1 MEKIVYKIIN
11 SKRNKWIVT
20 LIVLISMGAAV
31 MMIPTNLVLARM
43 LPGKSAN
50 TMTVYVDTATN
61 ASIMETQSVTTCIV
75 NYLKQER
82 EITDM
87 EVYLGQGAPLDY
99 AGLVKG
105 SALKRLKSQAEIVLN
120 LTNKHDR
127 DEPSYMMVHRLRPLI
142 QNACGNIVPNTT
154 IKFIE
159 MPSGPPTLATI
170 VVELYSKDDSALRKM
185 SAKVAKILAE
195 TEGLVDVDVMQ
206 DDIYTKY
213 NLVPDKEK
221 IILSG
226 LNVEQVNQII
236 YLAFKGMPIAEKNTK
251 NQQDQIPIF
260 LRLNDETR
268 QVEEDTAAS
277 LLNKLISLEL
287 MNDKG
292 MMVPISEVVEIK
304 SADSSPTIFRKNLKN
319 MVTIT
324 SECDM
329 VSQVY
334 PLLEAREKMLE
345 VLQYEYNISKVPGI
359 NTYMFDL
366 NAVDKQTGDEILI
379 RWDGEMKVSLDT
391 FRDLGGAFIAAL
403 VLMFLLMVVY
413 YKSFALSGIVLIGSF
428 LSIIGVIVGHWIT
441 DKIQLYATDTNF
453 FLTATSLIGF
463 ISLMGISARSSLLLI
478 DFAKSLI
485 THECMEKKRAIAV
498 ATATRAKPIMLTAI
512 AIILGSLLLA
522 TDPIFGG
529 LGVALIFGS
538 MAATLVSL
546 FFIPILMDNTKA
558 LMPDDHEFEDDER
571 GGTWCILTDNIKSLF
586 PGKREKKTDETNL
599 KHHEDTLLYEGYECE
614 ETSRTTW
621 CTLID
626 NVKSFF
632 PSKKEIKK
640 GEKKP
645 IEIQDTLQD
654 EEDKNEEKN
663 NRFTLS
669 ILIDRLKSFF
679 PEKREKQK
687 QNKRKEKIMGTLHTL
702 IDTAKSLFK
711 LKKDEKTVE
720 TKNEYEKAED
730 ERDFISLLNLGNRHL
745 EKKELDEAIE
755 SYEQALKLKEDEGA
769 RFKLE
774 LAMMQKKK
782 AEKQKDDKK
791 DLDKDQEQQEKPKK
805 DEKKKKD
812 EDKDKLDSQKEK
824 KSKKKKGDKE

>member
-1 MEKIVYKIIN
+1 MEKLVYKIIS

-20 LIVLISMGAAV
+20 LIVIFSMAAAV
-31 MMIPTNLVLARM
+31 MMIPTKLVLARM

-61 ASIMETQSVTTCIV
+61 ASIEETESVTTCVV
-75 NYLKQER
+75 NYLKKEK

-105 SALKRLKSQAEIVLN
+105 SALKRLKNQAEIVLN
-120 LTNKHDR
+120 FTNKHHR
-127 DEPSYMMVHRLRPLI
+127 DEPTYMMAHRLRPLI
-142 QNACGNIVPNTT
+142 NDACGNIVPHTS

-159 MPSGPPTLATI
+159 MPAGPPTLATI
-170 VVELYSKDDSALRKM
+170 VVELYSKDDRALRKM
-185 SAKVAKILAE
+185 SAKVTKILDD

-236 YLAFKGMPIAEKNTK
+236 YLAFKGMPIAEKNTR

-260 LRLNDETR
+260 LRLNEETR
-268 QVEEDTAAS
+268 HVEEDTEAS

-287 MNDKG
+287 MNKQG

-319 MVTIT
+319 MITIT
-324 SECDM
+324 AECDM

-345 VLQYEYNISKVPGI
+345 VLKNDYDMSKVPGI

-366 NAVDKQTGDEILI
+366 NAVDKETGDQILI

-428 LSIIGVIVGHWIT
+428 LSIIGVIVGHWVT
-441 DKIQLYATDTNF
+441 DKIQLYATDTHF

-478 DFAKSLI
+478 DFSKALI
-485 THECMEKKRAIAV
+485 AHEGIDKRRAIAV

-538 MAATLVSL
+538 IAATLVSL
-546 FFIPILMDNTKA
+546 FFIPVLMDNTKA
-558 LMPDDHEFEDDER
+558 LMSDGHEFEEDER
-571 GGTWCILTDNIKSLF
+571 RGTWCILTDNIKSLLT
-586 PGKREKKTDETNL
+586 KKEMKDDTENL
-599 KHHEDTLLYEGYECE
+599 MHKEDTLLYEGYECE
-614 ETSRTTW
+614 ETNRTTW

-632 PSKKEIKK
+632 PGKKEKK
-640 GEKKP
+640 GDREP
-645 IEIQDTLQD
+645 GLIDDRDTLISERD
-654 EEDKNEEKN
+654 TREEEK
-663 NRFTLS
+663 RGMWS
-669 ILIDRLKSFF
+669 ILIENVKSLSNLKKYKKYDETTEVY
-679 PEKREKQK
+679 EKAIEKV
-687 QNKRKEKIMGTLHTL
+687 
-702 IDTAKSLFK
+702 KSLFD
-711 LKKDEKTVE
+711 LKKYKKYDETTEAYKQ
-720 TKNEYEKAED
+720 AEA
-730 ERDFISLLNLGNRHL
+730 ERDFIRLHNLGNTQL
-745 EKKELDEAIE
+745 EEKELDKAIE
-755 SYEQALKLKEDEGA
+755 SYEQALKIKEDEGT

-782 AEKQKDDKK
+782 LAAAEDKKKQEQKDDKK
-791 DLDKDQEQQEKPKK
+791 DKDQKQQDHVKEEDKDQ
-805 DEKKKKD
+805 
-812 EDKDKLDSQKEK
+812 LDSKKEK

>member
-20 LIVLISMGAAV
+20 LIVLFSMGAAV
-31 MMIPTNLVLARM
+31 MMIPTKLVLARM

-50 TMTVYVDTATN
+50 TMTIYVDTATN
-61 ASIMETQSVTTCIV
+61 ASIKETESVTTCIV
-75 NYLKQER
+75 NYLKQEK

-105 SALKRLKSQAEIVLN
+105 SALKRMKNQAEIVLN
-120 LTNKHDR
+120 FTNKNDR
-127 DEPSYMMVHRLRPLI
+127 DEPTYMMAHRLRPFI
-142 QNACGNIVPNTT
+142 QSECGNIVPHTS

-159 MPSGPPTLATI
+159 MPAGPPTLATI
-170 VVELYSKDDSALRKM
+170 VVELYNANDSALRKM
-185 SAKVAKILAE
+185 SSKVTKILEE
-195 TEGLVDVDVMQ
+195 TEGLVDIDVMQ

-268 QVEEDTAAS
+268 IVEEGTEAS
-277 LLNKLISLEL
+277 LMNKLFSLEL

-304 SADSSPTIFRKNLKN
+304 SVDSSPTIFRKNLKN

-324 SECDM
+324 AECDM

-345 VLQYEYNISKVPGI
+345 VLKNEYNMSKVPGI

-366 NAVDKQTGDEILI
+366 IAVDKETGDEVLI

-413 YKSFALSGIVLIGSF
+413 YKSFALSGIVLVGSF

-441 DKIQLYATDTNF
+441 DKISLYAADTHF

-478 DFAKSLI
+478 DFSKSLI
-485 THECMEKKRAIAV
+485 AEGMEKKRAIAV

-529 LGVALIFGS
+529 LGIALIFGS
-538 MAATLVSL
+538 IAATLVSL
-546 FFIPILMDNTKA
+546 YFIPVLMDNA
-558 LMPDDHEFEDDER
+558 RDLMPGGHDVDDR
-571 GGTWCILTDNIKSLF
+571 KRRGTWCILTDNIKSLF
-586 PGKREKKTDETNL
+586 PGKQEAKEEEAKKED
-599 KHHEDTLLYEGYECE
+599 KHHIHHENTLLYEGYECE
-614 ETSRTTW
+614 EDDRTTW
-621 CTLID
+621 CKLIDNIKSYFPEEKDKKADRKPVLTDNIDTPTYTEDKAEETHNVFKLSTLID
-626 NVKSFF
+626 TIKSF
-632 PSKKEIKK
+632 I
-640 GEKKP
+640 
-645 IEIQDTLQD
+645 
-654 EEDKNEEKN
+654 
-663 NRFTLS
+663 
-669 ILIDRLKSFF
+669 
-679 PEKREKQK
+679 PEKRESKGE
-687 QNKRKEKIMGTLHTL
+687 NKSMVIWQTIT
-702 IDTAKSLFK
+702 DSAKSLFN
-711 LKKDEKTVE
+711 LKKDKKDDKTE
-720 TKNEYEKAED
+720 DAYEKAEK
-730 ERDFISLLNLGNRHL
+730 ERDFISLLNLGNKHL

-755 SYEQALKLKEDEGA
+755 SYEQALKIKEDEGA

-774 LAMMQKKK
+774 LAMLQKKK
-782 AEKQKDDKK
+782 AEKKQEQKDS
-791 DLDKDQEQQEKPKK
+791 
-805 DEKKKKD
+805 
-812 EDKDKLDSQKEK
+812 KDKVDTKKEK
-824 KSKKKKGDKE
+824 KSKKKKDDKEE